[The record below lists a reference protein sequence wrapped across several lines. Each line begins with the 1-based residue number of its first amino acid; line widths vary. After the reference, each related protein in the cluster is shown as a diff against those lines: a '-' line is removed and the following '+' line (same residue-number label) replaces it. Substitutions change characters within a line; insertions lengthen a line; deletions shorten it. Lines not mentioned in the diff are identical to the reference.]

1 MFRPKS
7 PRISNGTLALAL
19 GAAVGTAAAMY
30 LGWRQLR
37 TRDTRQREIPP
48 APEELA
54 AIEDATVAALRQD
67 AVASNRAIEVA
78 ALGNGIIELTGVV
91 RDLGEAH
98 RAVDIAQ
105 RVDGVHTVINRM
117 TLGEVEKHLADTRE
131 RLRAGDPQLQE
142 TQWYGMNLGTG
153 RRRQSSETD
162 PSRRDDRNEAVSRA
176 LEPDAIAEFP
186 EDVENMSA
194 TDTRR
199 ELTEPR
205 ERDDHSMH

>member
-37 TRDTRQREIPP
+37 TRGSRPREILA

-54 AIEDATVAALRQD
+54 TIEDATVGALRQD
-67 AVASNRAIEVA
+67 TVAGNRAIEVA

-98 RAVDIAQ
+98 HAVDIAQ

-117 TLGEVEKHLADTRE
+117 TLGDVEKHLADTRE
-131 RLRAGDPQLQE
+131 RKRAGDPQLEE
-142 TQWYGMNLGTG
+142 TQWYGMNVGTG
-153 RRRQSSETD
+153 RRRQSSDTD
-162 PSRRDDRNEAVSRA
+162 PSLRDDRNEAVTRA

-186 EDVENMSA
+186 DDVERMSA
-194 TDTRR
+194 SEATKSG
-199 ELTEPR
+199 
-205 ERDDHSMH
+205 ERNDRPMQ